1 MVSETAALEVTHP
14 AMGAKER
21 ILHAAYELFSQH
33 GIGAVGI
40 DTIIAKSGVA
50 KMSLYRH
57 FRSKEELVLAFLN
70 QRELLWTRQWL
81 ETEMLATDTTP
92 TGRLLAIFDIFD
104 GWFQRDDF
112 EGCSFINVLLESAPN
127 SSAHRSATE
136 HLAKI
141 RAIICGQAEAAGLC
155 NPEKFAQ
162 MWHFLMK
169 GCIVA
174 AHEGN
179 RDAAKQAKEAGTILL
194 MHWPRR

>member
-1 MVSETAALEVTHP
+1 MVSEASALDTTAPAL
-14 AMGAKER
+14 GAKER

-40 DTIIAKSGVA
+40 DTIIARSGVA

-70 QRELLWTRQWL
+70 KREMLWTREWL
-81 ETEMLATDTTP
+81 ETEMLATDPTP

-104 GWFQRDDF
+104 GWFQKADF

-141 RAIICGQAEAAGLC
+141 RAIIAGQAREARLC
-155 NPEKFAQ
+155 DPEKFAQ

-169 GCIVA
+169 GCIVS

-179 RDAAKQAKEAGTILL
+179 HDAAKHAKEAGTILL
-194 MHWPRR
+194 EHWPRV